1 MCDTFVATAGY
12 TADGAVIFGKNSDRE
27 PNEAQAIVRIPRM
40 QHETRE
46 LRTTYITIPQVPETY
61 EVLLSK
67 PFQMWGAEM
76 GANEHG
82 LVIGNEAVFTRIKIP
97 RKNDGLT
104 GMDMIRLALERTRS
118 ADAALGLITELIEQY
133 GQDACGGYTD
143 RGFFYHNSFI
153 IADPD
158 GALVLESAGRHW
170 VAARV
175 NGFRSISNGLTI
187 DGEFDY
193 SSKGVIDF
201 AKQQGWT
208 PRGRDFSF
216 REAFS
221 DSFFTYFSKCRVR
234 QSLSTKLGHART
246 GDLDAAGAMAILR
259 SHGDRGE
266 GPQFDPAG
274 ADMGSLCLHATGL
287 TTPSQTTG
295 SLVAELRKGRPSSFW
310 LTGTAAPC
318 LSIFRPFFLP
328 GTNLRAGDVLEPGAA
343 PDDSLWWKFERLHRR
358 ALKNYEAVYAT
369 LERDRAALESD
380 FLAQE
385 KIYTTRGASAN
396 ELSAF
401 SQEAGERADALLDR
415 WLATLSQASLPTRGF
430 APVYRIYRASV
441 DRAVGLQL

>member
-1 MCDTFVATAGY
+1 MCDTFVATSGY
-12 TADGAVIFGKNSDRE
+12 TASGAVIFGKNSDRE
-27 PNEAQAIVRIPRM
+27 PNEAQAIVRVPRL
-40 QHETRE
+40 QHKARE
-46 LRTTYITIPQVPETY
+46 LKTTYITIPQVAETN
-61 EVLLSK
+61 EVLLSR

-76 GANEHG
+76 GANEYG
-82 LVIGNEAVFTRIKIP
+82 LVIGNEAVFTRIKFA

-104 GMDMIRLALERTRS
+104 GMDMIRLALERTRDR
-118 ADAALGLITELIEQY
+118 DAALGLITELIEQY

-143 RGFFYHNSFI
+143 KGFFYHNSFI
-153 IADPD
+153 IADPG

-187 DGEFDY
+187 EGEFDY
-193 SSKGVIDF
+193 SSKGVADF
-201 AKQQGWT
+201 AKQQGWI

-259 SHGDRGE
+259 SHGRGE
-266 GPQFDPAG
+266 PDAG
-274 ADMGSLCLHATGL
+274 AQFNPASSDMGSLCLHASGL
-287 TTPSQTTG
+287 ATPSQTTG
-295 SLVAELRKGRPSSFW
+295 SLVAELRKDRPSSFW

-328 GTNLRAGDVLEPGAA
+328 

-358 ALKNYEAVYAT
+358 ALKNYAAVEATV
-369 LERDRAALESD
+369 ERDRAALERD

-385 KIYTTRGASAN
+385 KIYTNRGAGAN

-401 SQEAGERADALLDR
+401 SKEAGERADALLDR
-415 WLATLSQASLPTRGF
+415 WLATLDQAPLPTRGF
-430 APVYRIYRASV
+430 APIYRIYRASL
-441 DRAVGLQL
+441 DRAVGLRF

>member
-12 TADGAVIFGKNSDRE
+12 TANSAVIFGKNSDRE
-27 PNEAQAIVRIPRM
+27 PNEAQAIVRIPRKR
-40 QHETRE
+40 HETRE
-46 LRTTYITIPQVPETY
+46 LQTTYITIPQVPETY

-82 LVIGNEAVFTRIKIP
+82 LVIGNEAVFTRLKFAG
-97 RKNDGLT
+97 KNDGLT

-118 ADAALGLITELIEQY
+118 ADDALGLITELIEQY

-143 RGFFYHNSFI
+143 KGFFYHNSFI

-158 GALVLESAGRHW
+158 GALILESAGKHW
-170 VAARV
+170 VAVRV

-187 DGEFDY
+187 DGEFDF

-201 AKQQGWT
+201 AKQQGWIA
-208 PRGRDFSF
+208 RGRDFSF
-216 REAFS
+216 REAYS

-246 GDLDAAGAMAILR
+246 GALDAAGAMTILR
-259 SHGDRGE
+259 SHGDQGE
-266 GPQFDPAG
+266 GPRFDPSSAN
-274 ADMGSLCLHATGL
+274 MGSLCLHATGL

-295 SLVAELRKGRPSSFW
+295 SLVAELHRGRPSSFW

-318 LSIFRPFFLP
+318 LSVFRPFFLP
-328 GTNLRAGDVLEPGAA
+328 GTNLRAGEVTEPGAT

-358 ALKNYEAVYAT
+358 ALKNYETVYAAV
-369 LERDRAALESD
+369 ERDRAALETD
-380 FLAQE
+380 FLTQE
-385 KIYTTRGASAN
+385 KIYTSRGASAD

-401 SQEAGERADALLDR
+401 SQEAGERANALLDR
-415 WLATLSQASLPTRGF
+415 WLATLDQAPLATRGF
-430 APVYRIYRASV
+430 APIYRLYRAKI
-441 DRAVGLQL
+441 DRAVGLQY